1 MLRKVTE
8 MKLIANLKV
17 GRGASRIKVQQ
28 YRDETLK
35 ITYKDRVYS
44 PITAIN
50 AAAIFGE
57 CLLDAYKDAG
67 ILSNEEGM
75 FWIDV

>member
-1 MLRKVTE
+1 

-17 GRGASRIKVQQ
+17 GRGASTVKVHQ
-28 YRDETLK
+28 YEDETLK
-35 ITYKDRVYS
+35 IAYKDSVYKPLS
-44 PITAIN
+44 AID
-50 AAAIFGE
+50 AALILGE

-75 FWIDV
+75 FHFDV